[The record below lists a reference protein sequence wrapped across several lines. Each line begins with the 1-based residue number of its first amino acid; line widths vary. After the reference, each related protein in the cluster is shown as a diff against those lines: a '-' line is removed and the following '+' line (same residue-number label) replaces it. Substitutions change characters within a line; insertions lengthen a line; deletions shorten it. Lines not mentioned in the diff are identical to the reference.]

1 MTNRFVDQEVRR
13 PVECYQPIAAP
24 LDPHP
29 TRGSWLNRG
38 REFYEQAF
46 GAEAYASNSRRDVP
60 FPMPENTFGERLNFH
75 LRMRKAQFLF
85 GGKALATGRRA
96 THMAGVGAKGT
107 ITIVARPE
115 FPEHDFFRP
124 GRVFSGR
131 LRHANASF
139 YDDASCQVRAC
150 SLKFADHDFT
160 SPFDLIMNTGV
171 IQAFWS
177 FDTFMQFV
185 SARVLCRE
193 DYWEPQRD
201 YMCRLP
207 GAFIGAIESVRV
219 APSSYA
225 AMLYHSSIV
234 YPFRARDGRLRYAK
248 YRLVPV
254 DLQQESGLADQ
265 QYQQAPG
272 VQCRHAGDTHPRQY
286 LGDEYCD
293 RLSCGEIA
301 YQLQIQLREFDL
313 ERDTWEFF
321 NGGRVWEPTEYPW
334 LDLATVRM
342 TEAMSAA
349 QTEVTRMW
357 LGHQPPSLGLTAA
370 FSAVDYRSLAVA
382 RYRVYPWSRRASW
395 LLRSLHRSRRLRTDF

>member
-1 MTNRFVDQEVRR
+1 MSNLFVSAEVRR
-13 PVECYQPIAAP
+13 PVETYEPIAAP

-29 TRGSWLNRG
+29 TRGDWVNRG
-38 REFYEQAF
+38 REFYERAF
-46 GAEAYASNSRRDVP
+46 GVEAYDSNSRHDVP
-60 FPMPENTFGERLNFH
+60 FPMPANTFSERLNFSA
-75 LRMRKAQFLF
+75 RTWKARLLF

-96 THMAGVGAKGT
+96 THMAGVGARGT
-107 ITIVARPE
+107 ITVVARPE
-115 FPEHDFFRP
+115 FPEHDFFQP
-124 GRVFSGR
+124 GRVFPSR

-150 SLKFADHDFT
+150 SLKFADQDFD
-160 SPFDLIMNTGV
+160 SPWDLIMNTGV

-177 FDTFMQFV
+177 LDTFMQFV
-185 SARVLCRE
+185 YARLQCRE
-193 DYWEPQRD
+193 NSWEPQRA
-201 YMCRLP
+201 YMRKLP

-225 AMLYHSSIV
+225 EMLYHSSIV
-234 YPFRARDGRLRYAK
+234 YPFRARDGRSRYAK

-254 DLQQESGLADQ
+254 NLKQESGLPDQ
-265 QYQQAPG
+265 QYQQAPW
-272 VQCRHAGDTHPRQY
+272 VQCRHPNDAHPRQY

-293 RLSCGEIA
+293 RLSRGEIV
-301 YQLQIQLREFDL
+301 YQLQIQLREFDR

-321 NGGRVWEPTEYPW
+321 NSGRVWDSTVHPW
-334 LDLATVRM
+334 LDLATVCM
-342 TEAMSAA
+342 TQAMPAE

-395 LLRSLHRSRRLRTDF
+395 LLRTLHLSRRLRADF